1 MLPLW
6 GSDILPMMDAMV
18 GCPHLFPAP
27 KLKDSFLQ
35 MQGDGGHSFQ
45 LSSKEASENHFTQD
59 HSFLLR
65 QLTSNDLLM
74 QGYKFQPLGPNKR
87 EFWRASPAP
96 ELFVAN
102 ASQFSGSLHSVL
114 LPSFPHKGWS
124 WEHFP
129 INLFQEIFSLN
140 LLPREHDYTYFQIM
154 KLLKI
159 YF

>member
-1 MLPLW
+1 MPW
-6 GSDILPMMDAMV
+6 WAV
-18 GCPHLFPAP
+18 HTY
-27 KLKDSFLQ
+27 FLLQ
-35 MQGDGGHSFQ
+35 NWKIHSFRCRGMVAIAFNWA
-45 LSSKEASENHFTQD
+45 LKRPVRTTSLKD